1 MITTKSSLGSWA
13 LIAILSGALVWAATA
28 IELQAGSIAAVFGYG
43 TVAVLLMIAGSEYR
57 LSTRR
62 SAKSAK

>member
-13 LIAILSGALVWAATA
+13 LIAILSGALVWAANA

-43 TVAVLLMIAGSEYR
+43 TVAVLLMIVGSEYR

>member
-1 MITTKSSLGSWA
+1 MMTTKSSLGSWA
-13 LIAILSGALVWAATA
+13 LIAILCGSLVWAATA
-28 IELQAGSIAAVFGYG
+28 IELQAGGVAAVFGYG

>member
-13 LIAILSGALVWAATA
+13 LIAILSGSLVWAATA